1 MHLNLSVQEAVSSK
15 LALYLDFVHR
25 LFMLLASEY
34 VALPGVKAGLS
45 QYFVGGEGL
54 FYYSV
59 SRWTVLC

>member
-34 VALPGVKAGLS
+34 VVLPQVSILCMERG
-45 QYFVGGEGL
+45 
-54 FYYSV
+54 YYMGI
-59 SRWTVLC
+59 